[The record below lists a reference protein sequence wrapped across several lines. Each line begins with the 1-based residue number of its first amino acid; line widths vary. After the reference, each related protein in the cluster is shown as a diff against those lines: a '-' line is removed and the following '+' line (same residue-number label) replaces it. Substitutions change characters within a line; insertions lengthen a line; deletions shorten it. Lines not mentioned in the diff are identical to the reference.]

1 MFLISELRR
10 KDVINEIDGKKLG
23 YVYDIEIDINA
34 GSIDA
39 VIIPGESRFLGFS
52 VRSEET
58 IIPWDKIKKIGLDV
72 ILIGDERSK
81 PIVTD
86 IVDTRVQDIEP
97 AKHKEYDWEE
107 WEL

>member
-52 VRSEET
+52 CAAKRLSF
-58 IIPWDKIKKIGLDV
+58 PGIK
-72 ILIGDERSK
+72 SK
-81 PIVTD
+81 KSALTSS
-86 IVDTRVQDIEP
+86 
-97 AKHKEYDWEE
+97 
-107 WEL
+107 

>member
-39 VIIPGESRFLGFS
+39 VIIPGESRFLGFF

>member
-23 YVYDIEIDINA
+23 YVYDIEIDINSGA
-34 GSIDA
+34 IDA
-39 VIIPGESRFLGFS
+39 VIIPGESRFLGFF

-72 ILIGDERSK
+72 ILIGEERAK

-86 IVDTRVQDIEP
+86 IIDTPVKEISPLQR
-97 AKHKEYDWEE
+97 KEYDWEE